1 MGRHDRAASSLGDWR
16 FHQRQLCALQ
26 RLLGQRYRHRS
37 DPPTYPPPGVPP
49 TPQPGGFG
57 VNINDGALYTN
68 DSGVTVRTWA
78 PNITHQRLSNDGGY
92 SDEGWM
98 SYQITTTW
106 VLSTYSNYVMPRY
119 VYAWF
124 RDEGSS
130 IYGPYFD
137 DIIYDPVAPEGQVSI
152 LGSEVA
158 TVTLWLEAWDDNSG
172 VIEMKDGSIFWLD
185 GHSIYLPLVLCN

>member
-1 MGRHDRAASSLGDWR
+1 
-16 FHQRQLCALQ
+16 
-26 RLLGQRYRHRS
+26 
-37 DPPTYPPPGVPP
+37 
-49 TPQPGGFG
+49 
-57 VNINDGALYTN
+57 
-68 DSGVTVRTWA
+68 
-78 PNITHQRLSNDGGY
+78 
-92 SDEGWM
+92 M

-158 TVTLWLEAWDDNSG
+158 TVTLWLKAWDDNSG
-172 VIEMKDGSIFWLD
+172 VIEMKVSENLMLTDASWQSFTNTLEWVLTSNVVYAQFSDNASNRSAIYGSDGSIFWLD
-185 GHSIYLPLVLCN
+185 GHPIYLPLVLCN